1 MSSYHIGRRRRS
13 NGVRPYY
20 GMVTSAHR
28 IDDDGGVRSTRWHWH
43 LRRYE
48 DGSTAC
54 RGPGQGFASRG
65 EAEADMRQVVTTMS
79 EITADVRDQ

>member
-1 MSSYHIGRRRRS
+1 MSYHIGRQRRT

-20 GMVTSAHR
+20 GVVSAGR
-28 IDDDGGVRSTRWHWH
+28 RRDGTVSRWYWH

-54 RGPGQGFASRG
+54 RGPGQGFAS
-65 EAEADMRQVVTTMS
+65 EAEAAADMRRVVTTMS
-79 EITADVRDQ
+79 DITADVRDQ